1 MKLPIGVLKKLQG
14 KFRELENIEKM
25 KSAVPEVETQELT
38 QGAWWLQ
45 DRLEV
50 IKINRLGENVQTQ
63 RKRWLEP

>member
-1 MKLPIGVLKKLQG
+1 
-14 KFRELENIEKM
+14 LENIEKM

>member
-38 QGAWWLQ
+38 QGA
-45 DRLEV
+45 
-50 IKINRLGENVQTQ
+50 
-63 RKRWLEP
+63 